1 LLFNFGGVNFKNYEK
16 VNFTYCFGSNFVD
29 NQLNSN
35 DGTKLVA
42 QTNHWAMPT
51 PKWCPKALMYATECT
66 ASGMGCQIVK
76 CKGSD
81 T

>member
-1 LLFNFGGVNFKNYEK
+1 MKKLISLIVLVVILLTTN
-16 VNFTYCFGSNFVD
+16 
-29 NQLNSN
+29 LINSN